1 MATQT
6 SKQTHGGREEHI
18 DLAAKKIHDITE
30 KLADLSD
37 DALNKVEDSIDRVR
51 AQTKEYSKTAEDYI
65 QQHPLKSVGLAALAG
80 AVLAAI
86 LRGRH

>member
-6 SKQTHGGREEHI
+6 SKQTNAGREEHI
-18 DLAAKKIHDITE
+18 DRAAKRIHEITE

-37 DALNKVEDSIDRVR
+37 DALNKVEDSVDRVR
-51 AQTKEYSKTAEDYI
+51 EQTKDYTKTVEDYI
-65 QQHPLKSVGLAALAG
+65 QQHPLKSVGLAALSG
-80 AVLAAI
+80 AILAAI